1 MTAPRLSHPAYLA
14 ALRLFA
20 PARAQRTWLALAPV
34 LRANRRPIVARFAV
48 APPFSVLGAE
58 RVPCV
63 GCGRGIYATGKGPVR
78 GHRGAWRCWRCCK

>member
-1 MTAPRLSHPAYLA
+1 MTAPRLTHATYLR

-20 PARAQRTWLALAPV
+20 PARACRTWLALAPV

-63 GCGRGIYATGKGPVR
+63 GCGRAIRATGKGPVTRR
-78 GHRGAWRCWRCCK
+78 GDGWRCWRCCE